1 MIRNYILVA
10 FRNLTRNKFFSA
22 INIFGLAVS
31 MSIGMAII
39 MLVADQMMY
48 DRFNSKSDRIFR
60 VISRPVTNA
69 GVERGGMDN
78 STSPMPL
85 REALLEEYTGVE
97 KVVRF
102 KRGFGNNWMELE
114 GQNVN
119 IPLTGFFADPE
130 VLEVFEYTLEYG
142 DEKTAL
148 VHPYSVVLTKKAAR
162 KLFKED
168 NPVGLSLK
176 VGDLGLFTVTGVLKE
191 TEHKSHIVF
200 EGLASMATVKSLA
213 SNAGSQARFRND
225 LDNWSDFWNGWTYVL
240 IEKDRPIE
248 DIQGHLDNLF
258 RKHILTIENPEA
270 YKANFH
276 LQRLTEITPGTLIN
290 NAIGPSLPWVFVYFL
305 GGLAGVIM
313 LTSCFNFTNLSIARS
328 LTRAREI
335 GVRKVTGA
343 ARWQIFVQFLSESIV
358 VAFLS
363 LILAGAMLVV
373 IKPLMLQLN
382 FARVFQW
389 DLQANYAVYAV
400 FIVFA
405 LVVGVLAGLFPA
417 IVLSGLQP
425 VKVLKRLENVKMFS
439 KIGVRKGI
447 IVVQFTLS
455 LIFIL
460 SVIVLYNQLHLF
472 NHKDHGFS
480 MDNNIVVKMNNTPVQ
495 ALKNELL
502 KYSNILNAAAASH
515 VPASG
520 TTYGN
525 GFKKNLQEKDWT
537 PLNYFLADEDYLEN
551 IEVALVAGNYFTS
564 EAGEANK
571 NHVVINEEAVKAL
584 HYPSAIDAIGE
595 EVIYQPDSTKKTIIG
610 VVRNYNHQ
618 FLMAELSPMALLYDP
633 DQFNLLQVKY
643 SGAYEEAAANIEKA
657 WTAVNPQMKVDYN
670 DLESEIKQFYEILF
684 GDLVNILG
692 VISGLAIMI
701 SCLGLLGMAT
711 YTAETKRKEISI
723 RKVLGSSDQA
733 LVLLLSKGFLSLI
746 GIAILLG
753 VPLAWFINNIWLEMI
768 AYRTTFSPQVMFS
781 GIAVLVILGVITIGS
796 QTLRAAFTNPVDN
809 LKNE

>member
-1 MIRNYILVA
+1 MIRNYVLVA
-10 FRNLTRNKFFSA
+10 VRNLTRNKFFSA

-48 DRFNSKSDRIFR
+48 DSFNTKRERIFR
-60 VISRPVTNA
+60 VISRPVNSA
-69 GVERGGMDN
+69 GIERGGMDN

-85 REALLEEYTGVE
+85 REELLGNYTGVE

-130 VLEVFEYTLEYG
+130 ALEVFEYKLEFG

-148 VHPYSVVLTKKAAR
+148 VEPYSVVLTKKAAR
-162 KLFKED
+162 KLFKEE
-168 NPVGLSLK
+168 NPLGLTLK
-176 VGDLGLFTVTGVLKE
+176 VGELGVFTVTGVLKD

-213 SNAGSQARFRND
+213 SNSGMQARFRND
-225 LDNWSDFWNGWTYVL
+225 LDNWEDFWNGWTYVL
-240 IEKDRPIE
+240 IEPDRSKE
-248 DIQGHLDNLF
+248 DIKGHLDNIF
-258 RKHILTIENPEA
+258 RKHVLTIQNPET
-270 YKANFH
+270 YRANFH
-276 LQRLTEITPGTLIN
+276 LQSLTQITPGKLIN
-290 NAIGPSLPWVFVYFL
+290 NSIGPSLPWIFVYFL

-313 LTSCFNFTNLSIARS
+313 VTSCFNFTNLSIARS

-343 ARWQIFVQFLSESIV
+343 ARWQIFVQFLSESIL

-363 LILAGAMLVV
+363 LIIAGGLLMV

-389 DLQANYAVYAV
+389 DLQANYAVYAAFV
-400 FIVFA
+400 LFA
-405 LVVGVLAGLFPA
+405 LAVGILAGLFPA

-439 KIGVRKGI
+439 KIGLRKAI
-447 IVVQFTLS
+447 IIIQFTVS
-455 LIFIL
+455 LVFIL
-460 SVIVLYNQLHLF
+460 SVIVLYNQLKLF
-472 NHKDHGFS
+472 MTKDHGFS
-480 MDNNIVVKMNNTPVQ
+480 MTNNIVVKMNNTSVD
-495 ALKNELL
+495 ALKTELL
-502 KYSNILNAAAASH
+502 KYSNIRNVSAASH

-525 GFKKNLQEKDWT
+525 GFKKRLEDKDWT
-537 PLNYFLADEDYLEN
+537 NLNYFLVDEDYLKN
-551 IEVALVAGNYFTS
+551 IEVDLVAGNYFTA
-564 EAGEANK
+564 EAGAANK
-571 NHVVINEEAVKAL
+571 NHIVINEEAVKAF
-584 HYPSAIDAIGE
+584 HFPSVIDAIGE
-595 EVIYQPDSTKKTIIG
+595 EVIYQADSTRKTIIG
-610 VVRNYNHQ
+610 VVGNYNHQ
-618 FLMAELSPMALLYDP
+618 FLMSGIEPMALVYDP
-633 DQFNLLQVKY
+633 SRFDLLQVKY
-643 SGAYEEAAANIEKA
+643 SGTYEAAAATIDKA
-657 WTAVNPQMKVDYN
+657 WSTVNPQLKVDYN
-670 DLESEIKQFYEILF
+670 DFESEIKEFYQILF

-692 VISGLAIMI
+692 VISVLAIMI

-711 YTAETKRKEISI
+711 YTTETKKKEISI
-723 RKVLGSSDQA
+723 RKVLGSTDEA
-733 LVLLLSKGFLSLI
+733 LVLLLSKGFLNLI
-746 GIAILLG
+746 WISIVIG
-753 VPLAWFINNIWLEMI
+753 VPLAWFVNNLWLELI
-768 AYRTTFSPQVMFS
+768 AYRTSFSPLVIVS
-781 GIAVLVILGVITIGS
+781 GIAILVVLGVITIGS

>member
-1 MIRNYILVA
+1 MIRNYFLVA
-10 FRNLTRNKFFSA
+10 VRNLTRNKFFSA

-48 DRFNSKSDRIFR
+48 DRSNTKRDRIFR
-60 VISRPVTNA
+60 VISRVVTNS

-78 STSPMPL
+78 ATAPMPL
-85 REALLEEYTGVE
+85 REELQENYTGIE

-130 VLEVFEYTLEYG
+130 VLEVFEFALEYG
-142 DEKTAL
+142 DIKTAL

-162 KLFKED
+162 KLFKEE
-168 NPVGLSLK
+168 NPLGLTLK
-176 VGDLGLFTVTGVLKE
+176 VGELGIFTVTGVLKE
-191 TEHKSHIVF
+191 TQNKSHIVF
-200 EGLASMATVKSLA
+200 EGLASMATVKSMA
-213 SNAGSQARFRND
+213 SKAEMQAGFRNN

-240 IEKDRPIE
+240 IEKDRSKE
-248 DIQGHLDNLF
+248 DIKGHLDDVFL
-258 RKHILTIENPEA
+258 KHIATFENPETYRA
-270 YKANFH
+270 KFH
-276 LQRLTEITPGTLIN
+276 LQSLTEITPGQLMN
-290 NAIGPSLPWVFVYFL
+290 NSIGPSLPWVFVYFL
-305 GGLAGVIM
+305 GGLAAVIM

-343 ARWQIFVQFLSESIV
+343 ARWQIFVQFLSESIL

-363 LILAGAMLVV
+363 LIIACALLLV

-400 FIVFA
+400 FVLFA
-405 LVVGVLAGLFPA
+405 LAVGILAGLFPA

-425 VKVLKRLENVKMFS
+425 VKVLKRLENVKMLS
-439 KIGVRKGI
+439 KIGLRKAI

-460 SVIVLYNQLHLF
+460 SVIVLHNQLDLF
-472 NHKDHGFS
+472 MGKDHGFS
-480 MDNNIVVKMNNTPVQ
+480 MNSNIAVKMNNTSVN
-495 ALKNELL
+495 ALKTELL
-502 KYSNILNAAAASH
+502 KYGNIRNAAGVSH

-520 TTYGN
+520 TTYGD
-525 GFKKNLQEKDWT
+525 GFKKSLEEKAWT
-537 PLNYFLADEDYLEN
+537 NVNYFLVDEDYLKN
-551 IEVALVAGNYFTS
+551 IEVDLVAGSFFTA
-564 EAGEANK
+564 EAGAANK
-571 NHVVINEEAVKAL
+571 NHIIINEEAIKAF

-595 EVIYQPDSTKKTIIG
+595 EVIYQADSTWKTIIG
-610 VVRNYNHQ
+610 VVKDYNHQ
-618 FLMAELSPMALLYDP
+618 FLMAEISPMALMYNP
-633 DQFNLLQVKY
+633 DRFDLLQVKY
-643 SGAYEEAAANIEKA
+643 SGTYEDAATTIEKA
-657 WTAVNPQMKVDYN
+657 WTAVNPQLKADYN
-670 DLESEIKQFYEILF
+670 DFEAEIKEFYQILF

-692 VISGLAIMI
+692 VISVLAIVI

-711 YTAETKRKEISI
+711 YATETKRKEISI
-723 RKVLGSSDQA
+723 RKVLGSTDQA
-733 LVLLLSKGFLSLI
+733 LVLLLSKGFLNLI
-746 GIAILLG
+746 WIAIVIG
-753 VPLAWFINNIWLEMI
+753 VPMAWFINNLWLELI
-768 AYRTTFSPQVMFS
+768 AYRTSFSPLMILT
-781 GIAVLVILGVITIGS
+781 GIGILLLLGVVTIGS